1 MLGGLPPGSVP
12 TVRVTRYGSGHP
24 VHAFLLTCPRGFA
37 SFDQSLGRRTGL
49 ARRVD
54 LIRLKMQNGPIRLMR
69 SGAIP
74 RYEAY

>member
-37 SFDQSLGRRTGL
+37 SFDQSL